1 MYGPFR
7 FVAYA
12 KIARR
17 GTMVARSPRIIAFE
31 NLPFATVKSQEGA
44 AKVGVAAETVVRN
57 RALQTEWYG
66 EPLGD
71 RVRRL
76 LDRLGLSQSA
86 LAGVLGLSAPMLSQ
100 LMSGQRAKISN
111 PAVLHRLLAAEE
123 LAADPGFDAMAA
135 AEVRE
140 RLKAIGAESAA
151 TTSGL
156 RAATSGRVPVGGTT
170 QAGGTA
176 QAGGTTRDGG
186 AAQGVAGGAPVHAE
200 QPARLVQ
207 ALLREVASA
216 AEIEAA
222 AALIGDRFPDLAELL
237 RVYGNGRT
245 SEAEAHY
252 ARIIRDARGH

>member
-1 MYGPFR
+1 M
-7 FVAYA
+7 
-12 KIARR
+12 
-17 GTMVARSPRIIAFE
+17 
-31 NLPFATVKSQEGA
+31 
-44 AKVGVAAETVVRN
+44 GVAAETVVRN

-100 LMSGQRAKISN
+100 LMSAQRAKISN

-123 LAADPGFDAMAA
+123 LAADPGFGALGP

-140 RLKAIGAESAA
+140 RLKAISAESAA

-156 RAATSGRVPVGGTT
+156 RAATSGHVP
-170 QAGGTA
+170 A
-176 QAGGTTRDGG
+176 G
-186 AAQGVAGGAPVHAE
+186 AAEGAPQGAGVADGAPVHAE

-216 AEIEAA
+216 AEIESA

-252 ARIIRDARGH
+252 ARIIRDARGY

>member
-1 MYGPFR
+1 M
-7 FVAYA
+7 
-12 KIARR
+12 
-17 GTMVARSPRIIAFE
+17 
-31 NLPFATVKSQEGA
+31 
-44 AKVGVAAETVVRN
+44 GVAAETVVRN

-140 RLKAIGAESAA
+140 RLKAIGAASAA

-156 RAATSGRVPVGGTT
+156 RAATSGRVPAGAAAP
-170 QAGGTA
+170 AGGA
-176 QAGGTTRDGG
+176 VQGGGG
-186 AAQGVAGGAPVHAE
+186 AQGGGVVQGGGVADGAPVHAE